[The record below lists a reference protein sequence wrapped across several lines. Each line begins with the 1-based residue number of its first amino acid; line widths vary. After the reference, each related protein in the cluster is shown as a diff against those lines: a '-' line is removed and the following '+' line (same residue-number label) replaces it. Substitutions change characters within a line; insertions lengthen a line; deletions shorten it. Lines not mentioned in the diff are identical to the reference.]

1 MGWEVFAKQTVF
13 MNCKVDD
20 KQVEDA
26 EQDEDEVVGEA
37 VAVQLVG
44 NEQSEHGEAR
54 GIGPK
59 LFAEES
65 DDQDRFDDTVTE
77 QIESVE
83 MMFRDREVSGKIQ
96 EMVGDAV
103 VAIRNQLVV
112 APPVDLSDDHLG
124 TDEIECK
131 STSELHDP
139 LQTLHKNPT
148 NQHPL
153 HTLSFHLRP

>member
-1 MGWEVFAKQTVF
+1 MGWEVFAKQPVF

-20 KQVEDA
+20 EQV
-26 EQDEDEVVGEA
+26 
-37 VAVQLVG
+37 
-44 NEQSEHGEAR
+44 EHGEAR

-112 APPVDLSDDHLG
+112 APAVDLSDDHLG
-124 TDEIECK
+124 ADEIECK
-131 STSELHDP
+131 STSDLDDRVEA
-139 LQTLHKNPT
+139 LQKDADAED
-148 NQHPL
+148 
-153 HTLSFHLRP
+153 